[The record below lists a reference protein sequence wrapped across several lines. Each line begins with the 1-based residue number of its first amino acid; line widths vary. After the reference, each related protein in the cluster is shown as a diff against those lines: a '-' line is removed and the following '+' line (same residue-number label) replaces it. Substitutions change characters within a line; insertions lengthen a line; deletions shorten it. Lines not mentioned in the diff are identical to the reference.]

1 MEFYWIPISLSDSTY
16 ETLMLRLFS
25 TENTKYFI
33 LAEVS
38 FYSMMIILLFRGHPK
53 TSIFLCHYVLFAAFG
68 FKLEPNLLWIWNQF
82 EYGKIEIK
90 KFCQLLSLNLF
101 SWSKKKKR
109 ANKQKNWYLRK
120 YLLPLLNKPCKVTLM
135 NKDRKI

>member
-38 FYSMMIILLFRGHPK
+38 FYSTMIILLFRGHPK

-101 SWSKKKKR
+101 SWLKKKKKKTS
-109 ANKQKNWYLRK
+109 KQTKKLISKEISTSSLKQTMQGN
-120 YLLPLLNKPCKVTLM
+120 LNE
-135 NKDRKI
+135 